1 MKRKRG
7 YVLTAALFAVILL
20 SKPSGCVKTCH
31 AAVVSYV
38 RTQGELEQAL
48 RASGEQTI
56 YLKADITVS
65 RCLTVKGSKVL
76 HGGGGSYRIRRKTAS
91 GSVYKGTLLHMQG
104 RRLTIRDLTL
114 NGGKSGD
121 VNGKLIEVDTGSV
134 YLETGAKL
142 TANYNVSSFTDGG
155 GGMTVHAGGTAVMKP
170 GSVIRDN
177 FSLTGGSGV
186 RVEKG
191 GMFVMEG
198 GTIADN
204 AVLGQRKD
212 SDFDGRG
219 GAIHNRGIV
228 FLQGGTIKG
237 NAAVGYE
244 KGEERHGGYGGAVF
258 NKGVLTI
265 SGGTIVDNKAAFAGG
280 AVYTTADS
288 VLNMNGGEMTGNAA
302 PNERGG
308 GIYMSAGANV
318 NINGG
323 RLADNQ
329 AADGTQ
335 IFIASNASGKLIIG
349 NGNISGSGDVIYNN
363 GGRMYV
369 SGGKIESRNCAV
381 KTKGECEV
389 RGGIVLGGTYGIRY
403 ADGWL
408 GLSGKAAVNCVY
420 LAKNRVIEAVEKISL
435 ASPCELCPETYREG
449 QKLVHISS
457 GETPSSVL
465 SSFALR
471 RKKRFLLET
480 GNDGLYIGR
489 EKYTIIFQA
498 NGGQGYM
505 EEQQVYVGGKAALR
519 ACKFQREGY
528 GFVGWGLA
536 PGTVQS
542 PKEITYKEK
551 EQVRDLGQN
560 GERVDLYALWVKK
573 PVLTDQYGDL
583 ELYEGEYA
591 DRQVLLAGIGASDE
605 YDGDLTEKIE
615 IVAVCLPDQS
625 MVHSVDVLPT
635 EGSHAGK
642 VFIGKGEIVYR
653 VVNSFGIQS
662 EYHRR
667 YEVVP
672 NGRPDINMRD
682 RYFFAGEYALDCMEQ
697 AKQDVLSHMRLRD
710 DVETESQLERNQ
722 TVLWGG
728 LDMQAE
734 GKYPVTIRVKD
745 QYGHRFYMPEGVER
759 QYGTGKVYE
768 QTIIVHVVRREN
780 NSEKTGRIGFV
791 RFISPEY
798 RETLEE
804 DSIWRTGS
812 YAVELARTFQMD
824 GRQCDEVWTVSG
836 EDKKK
841 IRTFIR
847 ERDDPFSAETN
858 DLFRKRFSY
867 METKGEDVK

>member
-1 MKRKRG
+1 
-7 YVLTAALFAVILL
+7 
-20 SKPSGCVKTCH
+20 
-31 AAVVSYV
+31 
-38 RTQGELEQAL
+38 
-48 RASGEQTI
+48 
-56 YLKADITVS
+56 
-65 RCLTVKGSKVL
+65 
-76 HGGGGSYRIRRKTAS
+76 
-91 GSVYKGTLLHMQG
+91 
-104 RRLTIRDLTL
+104 
-114 NGGKSGD
+114 
-121 VNGKLIEVDTGSV
+121 
-134 YLETGAKL
+134 
-142 TANYNVSSFTDGG
+142 
-155 GGMTVHAGGTAVMKP
+155 
-170 GSVIRDN
+170 
-177 FSLTGGSGV
+177 
-186 RVEKG
+186 
-191 GMFVMEG
+191 
-198 GTIADN
+198 
-204 AVLGQRKD
+204 
-212 SDFDGRG
+212 
-219 GAIHNRGIV
+219 
-228 FLQGGTIKG
+228 
-237 NAAVGYE
+237 
-244 KGEERHGGYGGAVF
+244 
-258 NKGVLTI
+258 
-265 SGGTIVDNKAAFAGG
+265 
-280 AVYTTADS
+280 
-288 VLNMNGGEMTGNAA
+288 
-302 PNERGG
+302 
-308 GIYMSAGANV
+308 
-318 NINGG
+318 
-323 RLADNQ
+323 
-329 AADGTQ
+329 
-335 IFIASNASGKLIIG
+335 
-349 NGNISGSGDVIYNN
+349 
-363 GGRMYV
+363 MYV

-408 GLSGKAAVNCVY
+408 GLSGKAVVNCVY

-498 NGGQGYM
+498 NGGQGHM

-551 EQVRDLGQN
+551 EEVRDLGQN
-560 GERVDLYALWVKK
+560 GESVDLYALWVKK

-605 YDGDLTEKIE
+605 HDGDLTEKIE

-672 NGRPDINMRD
+672 NGRPEINMRD
-682 RYFFAGEYALDCMEQ
+682 RYFFAGEYAPDRMEQ

-728 LDMQAE
+728 LDMQSE
-734 GKYPVTIRVKD
+734 GKYPITIRVKD

-867 METKGEDVK
+867 MKTKGEDVK

>member
-1 MKRKRG
+1 
-7 YVLTAALFAVILL
+7 
-20 SKPSGCVKTCH
+20 
-31 AAVVSYV
+31 
-38 RTQGELEQAL
+38 
-48 RASGEQTI
+48 
-56 YLKADITVS
+56 
-65 RCLTVKGSKVL
+65 
-76 HGGGGSYRIRRKTAS
+76 
-91 GSVYKGTLLHMQG
+91 
-104 RRLTIRDLTL
+104 
-114 NGGKSGD
+114 
-121 VNGKLIEVDTGSV
+121 
-134 YLETGAKL
+134 
-142 TANYNVSSFTDGG
+142 
-155 GGMTVHAGGTAVMKP
+155 
-170 GSVIRDN
+170 
-177 FSLTGGSGV
+177 
-186 RVEKG
+186 
-191 GMFVMEG
+191 
-198 GTIADN
+198 
-204 AVLGQRKD
+204 
-212 SDFDGRG
+212 
-219 GAIHNRGIV
+219 
-228 FLQGGTIKG
+228 
-237 NAAVGYE
+237 
-244 KGEERHGGYGGAVF
+244 
-258 NKGVLTI
+258 
-265 SGGTIVDNKAAFAGG
+265 
-280 AVYTTADS
+280 
-288 VLNMNGGEMTGNAA
+288 
-302 PNERGG
+302 
-308 GIYMSAGANV
+308 
-318 NINGG
+318 
-323 RLADNQ
+323 
-329 AADGTQ
+329 
-335 IFIASNASGKLIIG
+335 
-349 NGNISGSGDVIYNN
+349 
-363 GGRMYV
+363 MYV

-672 NGRPDINMRD
+672 NGRPEINMRD

>member
-1 MKRKRG
+1 M
-7 YVLTAALFAVILL
+7 
-20 SKPSGCVKTCH
+20 
-31 AAVVSYV
+31 
-38 RTQGELEQAL
+38 
-48 RASGEQTI
+48 
-56 YLKADITVS
+56 
-65 RCLTVKGSKVL
+65 
-76 HGGGGSYRIRRKTAS
+76 
-91 GSVYKGTLLHMQG
+91 
-104 RRLTIRDLTL
+104 
-114 NGGKSGD
+114 
-121 VNGKLIEVDTGSV
+121 
-134 YLETGAKL
+134 
-142 TANYNVSSFTDGG
+142 
-155 GGMTVHAGGTAVMKP
+155 
-170 GSVIRDN
+170 
-177 FSLTGGSGV
+177 
-186 RVEKG
+186 
-191 GMFVMEG
+191 
-198 GTIADN
+198 
-204 AVLGQRKD
+204 
-212 SDFDGRG
+212 
-219 GAIHNRGIV
+219 
-228 FLQGGTIKG
+228 
-237 NAAVGYE
+237 
-244 KGEERHGGYGGAVF
+244 
-258 NKGVLTI
+258 
-265 SGGTIVDNKAAFAGG
+265 
-280 AVYTTADS
+280 
-288 VLNMNGGEMTGNAA
+288 
-302 PNERGG
+302 
-308 GIYMSAGANV
+308 
-318 NINGG
+318 
-323 RLADNQ
+323 
-329 AADGTQ
+329 
-335 IFIASNASGKLIIG
+335 
-349 NGNISGSGDVIYNN
+349 
-363 GGRMYV
+363 
-369 SGGKIESRNCAV
+369 
-381 KTKGECEV
+381 
-389 RGGIVLGGTYGIRY
+389 
-403 ADGWL
+403 
-408 GLSGKAAVNCVY
+408 
-420 LAKNRVIEAVEKISL
+420 
-435 ASPCELCPETYREG
+435 
-449 QKLVHISS
+449 
-457 GETPSSVL
+457 
-465 SSFALR
+465 
-471 RKKRFLLET
+471 ET

-672 NGRPDINMRD
+672 NGRPEINMRD